1 MAQSL
6 QQLSGAA
13 NVASTE
19 GAEPAR
25 RPWSEALISYA
36 QSFEDV
42 LLQRAFANVA
52 KGFYVDIGAF
62 SPIAGSITKI
72 FYDRGWSGIN
82 IEPGSIFETLRHERP
97 RDINLNIA
105 ILDHAG
111 MVEFLEDEGDPALSH
126 IKGPADPQPG
136 ADRHRVRNIR
146 CERLDHVLAEHAAG
160 RLINFIKIDAEG
172 AEELIIRSTDWRKIR
187 PQVLVIEAVAPW
199 TNDLVSQGWEP
210 ALLSAGYTRAYF
222 DGINLFFVAEEHADL
237 LRHFDRPVNAVD
249 LFERYDPLKDK
260 AVAILAAFN
269 LLSLG
274 VATRLDRVSARTRG
288 VPEGTAAHV
297 EPSIPQLV
305 REFDAALT
313 LVSRFDG
320 AAQQLSQLLQKR
332 HDMMVFGLRSSSG
345 ATQARLPNPDPDQ
358 LLRELDGAIAA
369 AIRCERIVMRLEDP
383 GGPRSLGARAGHQEA
398 WRAREP
404 DTDPGAAAVSCGRH
418 QDQARLRLEDGQE
431 SLVES
436 WADDPGIRAV
446 SVASGRATDARVH
459 AGAASSRGRKLGCR
473 ETRDRGGSA
482 PAACCAGGGATLAA
496 TRAKHRSPAADHGGP
511 IVARVA
517 PGGDSR
523 PAFCCW
529 QKNPREAA
537 SSKAEPPAA
546 CLTVRRPQVYLWR

>member
-383 GGPRSLGARAGHQEA
+383 GGPRSL
-398 WRAREP
+398 
-404 DTDPGAAAVSCGRH
+404 
-418 QDQARLRLEDGQE
+418 
-431 SLVES
+431 
-436 WADDPGIRAV
+436 
-446 SVASGRATDARVH
+446 RVGL
-459 AGAASSRGRKLGCR
+459 ALAQVIRKLGGR
-473 ETRDRGGSA
+473 ASQT
-482 PAACCAGGGATLAA
+482 PIPVPPPYPAGGIRTKLGFVSRMAR
-496 TRAKHRSPAADHGGP
+496 RALSRVGRMILGFGRSLSLP
-511 IVARVA
+511 VAR
-517 PGGDSR
+517 R
-523 PAFCCW
+523 MRAFML
-529 QKNPREAA
+529 
-537 SSKAEPPAA
+537 EPLLPVVENSDA
-546 CLTVRRPQVYLWR
+546 VRREIEAVRHLLHAVRAEAQLSPQLVQSIEALLLTMAARSSRE